1 MGIPRLAFE
10 CWIATMPS
18 AFLCDAFGR
27 SRLFLQWCQRPNNE
41 YRKTMQKRIGIV
53 NRNHWMEFFSW
64 AKGYI
69 QATATPLFPIIYPAF
84 IHFFLSSAKRND
96 VGKSFGDEFWHSN
109 KNACER
115 RTKAVNMNTCSV
127 HSQSPISHLF
137 QKLRHSGYNPSSS
150 THLNHWQFQCWFCC
164 CFVFRFVSMTSFI
177 ERNPSPSSQPPPIPL
192 EIQ

>member
-1 MGIPRLAFE
+1 
-10 CWIATMPS
+10 
-18 AFLCDAFGR
+18 
-27 SRLFLQWCQRPNNE
+27 
-41 YRKTMQKRIGIV
+41 
-53 NRNHWMEFFSW
+53 MEFFSW

-137 QKLRHSGYNPSSS
+137 QKLRHSGYNPSRTRTIDSFS
-150 THLNHWQFQCWFCC
+150 VD
-164 CFVFRFVSMTSFI
+164 FVVVLFSDSY
-177 ERNPSPSSQPPPIPL
+177 Q
-192 EIQ
+192 